1 MFGIRRPPQWKATS
15 IFSKYDLARELRP
28 ETIRIL
34 VVQMPLKLFYGWNK
48 FYTINYCSVTFKG
61 KSSVSHLV
69 CQFSEIE
76 RHSREH
82 GGVVREKPRNNR
94 VIQSKCVS
102 PIYIYRCEWVFVSLW
117 MCICV
122 WDRNSRIHAQLRAT
136 IMRRSWKWLKLNQS
150 IPFRHN

>member
-1 MFGIRRPPQWKATS
+1 MFGIRRPPSMKS
-15 IFSKYDLARELRP
+15 NFDIFEIWFGPWVTL

-69 CQFSEIE
+69 CQFGEIE

-82 GGVVREKPRNNR
+82 GGAVREKPRNNR

-102 PIYIYRCEWVFVSLW
+102 PIYIDVNECLSVCECVFV
-117 MCICV
+117 CEIETV
-122 WDRNSRIHAQLRAT
+122 GFT
-136 IMRRSWKWLKLNQS
+136 
-150 IPFRHN
+150 HNYVQP